1 MENSTFMLT
10 GRPGTGK
17 STFVSAYLKL
27 FASQTLLID
36 GREMWLAIDGKSQFL
51 SDKMSPENVVSYK
64 QCLVLIIDELF
75 LLLNSLHSSSILEII
90 TYRVHYKKDLIVV
103 GFESNFV
110 RCDFPIIKKIYST
123 AIKYNFTKETSI
135 SQVLTNFYLQKYK
148 MDIKRVMRFYL
159 LQVVG
164 SSYRETGVELFLH
177 ANEWNEFLRHQDAA
191 LLYLLEEGQ
200 FQCVATDLHG
210 DHFYCADVPL
220 LKGKEYLKQLL
231 NCANLPHSADIK
243 LNTILKTWNS
253 DGDKVLHFGVD
264 IYKNHE

>member
-1 MENSTFMLT
+1 MENSTFILT
-10 GRPGTGK
+10 GLSGTGK

-36 GREMWLAIDGKSQFL
+36 GREMWLTIDGKSQFL

-103 GFESNFV
+103 GFEPNFV

-148 MDIKRVMRFYL
+148 MDIKRVVRFYL

-164 SSYRETGVELFLH
+164 SSHSHIETGVELFLH
-177 ANEWNEFLRHQDAA
+177 ANEWNELLHHQDAA

-200 FQCVATDLHG
+200 FQCVATDLNG
-210 DHFYCADVPL
+210 DHFYCAAVPL
-220 LKGKEYLKQLL
+220 SKGKEYLKQLL
-231 NCANLPHSADIK
+231 NCANLPHSASNK
-243 LNTILKTWNS
+243 LHSILKEWEEN
-253 DGDKVLHFGVD
+253 GLNPNYLCK
-264 IYKNHE
+264 